1 LSETPKDKER
11 RLITSRDPKR
21 PYGAKVTFQLLY
33 SASIGDLDN
42 VTLFLESGSVATIAP
57 ARSFSW
63 EGGKRLQVTLEGFPT
78 ATKAENEGIRL
89 AQALLLC
96 AISLDFGLRLVY
108 HSQEPA
114 VVFERFRPEGS
125 SGFGEGMSGRSQ
137 QVALAELIG
146 ACNAPLL
153 DRSLILSMELYCAA
167 RLEASER
174 ARFITV
180 VSALEPLAK
189 QESLG
194 PAVSSFVDS
203 SLAIL
208 EEATGI
214 ENALVASLRGRL
226 AELRKESVGQALRR
240 LCLSW
245 FPQRDDILKRIRHA
259 YSIRSEL
266 VHEGKLLD
274 PDVDLAI
281 ETTEISKIL
290 RSIYE
295 QASGRS
301 FRIPPGV

>member
-1 LSETPKDKER
+1 
-11 RLITSRDPKR
+11 
-21 PYGAKVTFQLLY
+21 
-33 SASIGDLDN
+33 
-42 VTLFLESGSVATIAP
+42 
-57 ARSFSW
+57 
-63 EGGKRLQVTLEGFPT
+63 
-78 ATKAENEGIRL
+78 
-89 AQALLLC
+89 
-96 AISLDFGLRLVY
+96 
-108 HSQEPA
+108 
-114 VVFERFRPEGS
+114 
-125 SGFGEGMSGRSQ
+125 
-137 QVALAELIG
+137 
-146 ACNAPLL
+146 
-153 DRSLILSMELYCAA
+153 MELYCAA